1 MQTPSPAS
9 SVRCRLVRSDS
20 GVLWTKSPRAHC
32 TRYNSTKARPHHCIL
47 TKIIGQSVPAG
58 KLHIDLLYHHHPGH
72 LLTLCAT
79 PEPLVSMKRYA
90 RKPPAMD
97 VPAVKVGEEQSART
111 VNHVV
116 NCREPKRETYGD
128 HIASS
133 RGDLAQLSGP

>member
-1 MQTPSPAS
+1 M
-9 SVRCRLVRSDS
+9 
-20 GVLWTKSPRAHC
+20 AHC
-32 TRYNSTKARPHHCIL
+32 TPYNSTKARPHHCIL

-116 NCREPKRETYGD
+116 NGREPKRETYR
-128 HIASS
+128 HQIASS
-133 RGDLAQLSGP
+133 GGGQAQWSCP